1 MVSSFANLSKSEDLV
16 APKALFDQQEITHL
30 GSKKSRFCV
39 IAFVWLFESLDEVRA
54 SGFDPSKKIKRN
66 VSVLKS
72 PDFIFY
78 ERRTPGG
85 GLARCISSIITLKNR
100 KIEILKMTVWFV
112 LES

>member
-1 MVSSFANLSKSEDLV
+1 MGFFV

-54 SGFDPSKKIKRN
+54 SGFDPSKKFKRN

-78 ERRTPGG
+78 GCALT
-85 GLARCISSIITLKNR
+85 GLW
-100 KIEILKMTVWFV
+100 EVV
-112 LES
+112 